1 MSLKLHCYKI
11 IPNNLSP
18 PRTFTLILLISV
30 IMNHMILIAPLITCL
45 FILMSNWQPFFPLC
59 CCLLFSI
66 TSSRQPC
73 VSFLSPSGASSLLT
87 LPFMSYHM
95 HRGLHLELQHSPPL
109 NHAFIASLTT
119 KDVLI
124 PCDSKGGP
132 GTSNISITENF
143 LETQHVGP
151 LPRPAARE
159 SAFSQDPQV
168 IHVRTEVWEALSNSM
183 EAFWTEEP
191 NDLH

>member
-1 MSLKLHCYKI
+1 MSLKLHCYKV

-18 PRTFTLILLISV
+18 PPHFYFNSS
-30 IMNHMILIAPLITCL
+30 NFCYNESYDFDCPSYHL
-45 FILMSNWQPFFPLC
+45 FIYSNEQLAAFFPLC
-59 CCLLFSI
+59 CYLLFSI
-66 TSSRQPC
+66 TLSRQPC
-73 VSFLSPSGASSLLT
+73 VSFLSSSGTSSLLT
-87 LPFMSYHM
+87 LPFMSYNM

-124 PCDSKGGP
+124 PWDSKGGL
-132 GTSNISITENF
+132 GTSSISITENF

-159 SAFSQDPQV
+159 SAF
-168 IHVRTEVWEALSNSM
+168 
-183 EAFWTEEP
+183 
-191 NDLH
+191 